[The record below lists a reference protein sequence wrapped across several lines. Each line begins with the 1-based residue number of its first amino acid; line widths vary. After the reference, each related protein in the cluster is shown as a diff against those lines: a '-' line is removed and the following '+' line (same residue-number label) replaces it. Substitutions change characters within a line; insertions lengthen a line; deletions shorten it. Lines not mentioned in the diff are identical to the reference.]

1 MSRIIRS
8 FIIATVLSFGA
19 EPFVLITHPQSP
31 IDSLNRSQVRMI
43 YLKKRRFWGDTKLIA
58 LNLPPLNA
66 LRQTFEHEVLKMNAA
81 QLDAYWMKE
90 HYKGQRPP
98 YRVESLKSMLLFVKK
113 VKGAI
118 GYIPASKVESGMK
131 VIYRGGI

>member
-1 MSRIIRS
+1 MIRIGWM
-8 FIIATVLSFGA
+8 IITIMFSLHA

-31 IDSLNRSQVRMI
+31 IDTLSQSQARMI

-58 LNLPPLNA
+58 LNLPPKNP
-66 LRQTFEHEVLKMNAA
+66 LRQTFEHEILKMNEA
-81 QLDAYWMKE
+81 QLDGYWIRA

-113 VKGAI
+113 VKGAV
-118 GYIPASKVESGMK
+118 GYIPASQVDAGVK
-131 VIYRGGI
+131 VIYEGSL